1 MNSSQQMSHNRK
13 SKSTYHNF
21 SSILFQNAEP
31 HRRSDTKRCQNCNN
45 NARTNRQKY
54 CSSCGQEFVKSTD
67 SANRQFWTEIKIAG
81 HNKVSQ
87 KLQDS
92 ITEGADIN
100 SMSKMYGT
108 FTGKSGLM
116 VAVEKQNED
125 IVRFLVDRPE
135 IDVNLKGKNN
145 TPALCIAARYGS
157 AILELLLSVPN
168 INVNCQTSA
177 DSSTPIMI
185 AVRFNKTINVGL
197 LLQKGIDLTLTDS
210 VGNTVLTMPFANQQE
225 RQAQNVVQT
234 WHHWMTSVVIRWR
247 YITLR
252 KRRRREKGL
261 ASYVSCQKKL
271 PDELEDIIRGN
282 L

>member
-1 MNSSQQMSHNRK
+1 
-13 SKSTYHNF
+13 
-21 SSILFQNAEP
+21 
-31 HRRSDTKRCQNCNN
+31 
-45 NARTNRQKY
+45 
-54 CSSCGQEFVKSTD
+54 
-67 SANRQFWTEIKIAG
+67 
-81 HNKVSQ
+81 
-87 KLQDS
+87 
-92 ITEGADIN
+92 
-100 SMSKMYGT
+100 MSKMYGT

-157 AILELLLSVPN
+157 DILEILLSVPN
-168 INVNCQTSA
+168 INVNCRTSA
-177 DSSTPIMI
+177 DNPYIVDSSTPIMI

-225 RQAQNVVQT
+225 RQAQNVVRS
-234 WHHWMTSVVIRWR
+234 WHHWMTYVVIRWR

-261 ASYVSCQKKL
+261 ASHVSGQKKL
-271 PDELEDIIRGN
+271 PDELEGIIRGN

>member
-1 MNSSQQMSHNRK
+1 MSHNRK

-31 HRRSDTKRCQNCNN
+31 HRRRDTKRCQNCNN

-54 CSSCGQEFVKSTD
+54 CSSCGQEFVKSTV
-67 SANRQFWTEIKIAG
+67 SANRQFWTEINIAG

-157 AILELLLSVPN
+157 DILEILLSVPN
-168 INVNCQTSA
+168 INVNCRTSA
-177 DSSTPIMI
+177 DNPYIVDSSTPIMI

-225 RQAQNVVQT
+225 RQAQNVVRS
-234 WHHWMTSVVIRWR
+234 WHHWMTYVVIRWR

-261 ASYVSCQKKL
+261 ASHVSGQKKL
-271 PDELEDIIRGN
+271 PDELEGIIRGN